1 MEKQNNQVQV
11 FNNAEFGDVRV
22 IMQDGEPWFVGKDVA
37 SVLGYSVTQKALR
50 DHVENEDK
58 QVIQKFQNG
67 TFEIPTRGLT
77 IINESGLYSLIL
89 SSKLPSAKAFKRW
102 VTSEVLPAIRK
113 HGGYLT
119 SEKVEEALLNPD
131 VLIKL
136 ATQLKVEREQRIK
149 AETQLQ
155 VAKPKVEYY
164 DEYMKRETT
173 FSVTDAANTMAMG
186 GQQLYKELREL
197 GWLCKPCGCSHQITE
212 KAPEGVFKLIK
223 TLYVGGTKGSQIRV
237 TAKGLR
243 MIQDMFD
250 K

>member
-1 MEKQNNQVQV
+1 MENNQVQV
-11 FNNAEFGDVRV
+11 FNNSQFGDVRV
-22 IMQDGEPWFVGKDVA
+22 IMQNGEPWFVGKDVA
-37 SVLGYSVTQKALR
+37 EILGYKRPENAIATHVDEDDSLKQGVTDSLGRVQRA
-50 DHVENEDK
+50 
-58 QVIQKFQNG
+58 
-67 TFEIPTRGLT
+67 T

-89 SSKLPSAKAFKRW
+89 SSKLPSAKHFKRW
-102 VTSEVLPAIRK
+102 VTSEILPAIRK

-149 AETQLQ
+149 AEAQLQ
-155 VAKPKVEYY
+155 VATPKVEYY

-173 FSVTDAANTMAMG
+173 FTVTEVANTMAMG
-186 GQQLYKELREL
+186 GQQLYKKLCEL
-197 GWLCKPCGCSHQITE
+197 GWLCKPYGCSHQITQ

-223 TLYVGGTKGSQIRV
+223 TLYFGGSKGSQIRV
-237 TAKGLR
+237 TVQGMKK
-243 MIQDMFD
+243 IQALFD

>member
-1 MEKQNNQVQV
+1 MEKQENNQVQV

-37 SVLGYSVTQKALR
+37 SVLGYGNTRQALASHVDEYDKTSVQILDGGSNYKSKA
-50 DHVENEDK
+50 V
-58 QVIQKFQNG
+58 
-67 TFEIPTRGLT
+67 

-89 SSKLPSAKAFKRW
+89 SSKLPSAKQFKRW

-155 VAKPKVEYY
+155 VVKPKVNYY
-164 DEYMKRETT
+164 DEYMKRDELFTVT
-173 FSVTDAANTMAMG
+173 FVANTMAMG
-186 GQQLYKELREL
+186 QQQLYKKLCEL
-197 GWLCKPCGCSHQITE
+197 GWLCKPYGCSHQITE

-223 TLYVGGTKGSQIRV
+223 TLYFGNSKGSQIRI
-237 TAKGLR
+237 TAKGMR

>member
-1 MEKQNNQVQV
+1 MENNQVQV

-37 SVLGYSVTQKALR
+37 EILGYKLPHKAVR
-50 DHVENEDK
+50 DHVDNDDVLKWNITDSLGRAQEN
-58 QVIQKFQNG
+58 I
-67 TFEIPTRGLT
+67 

-155 VAKPKVEYY
+155 VVKPKVNYY
-164 DEYMKRETT
+164 DEYMKRDELFTVT
-173 FSVTDAANTMAMG
+173 FVANTMAMG
-186 GQQLYKELREL
+186 QQQLYKKLCEL
-197 GWLCKPCGCSHQITE
+197 GWLCKPYGCSHQITE

-223 TLYVGGTKGSQIRV
+223 TLYFGGSKGSQIRI
-237 TAKGLR
+237 TAKGMR

>member
-1 MEKQNNQVQV
+1 MENNQQQNNQVQV

-37 SVLGYSVTQKALR
+37 EILGYTNTPKAIR
-50 DHVENEDK
+50 DHIDNEDK
-58 QVIQKFQNG
+58 LTERIVLAGQNREVI
-67 TFEIPTRGLT
+67 

-89 SSKLPSAKAFKRW
+89 SSKLPSTKAFKRW

-155 VAKPKVEYY
+155 VAKPKVNYY
-164 DEYMKRETT
+164 DEYMKRDELFTVT
-173 FSVTDAANTMAMG
+173 FVANTMAMG
-186 GQQLYKELREL
+186 QQQLYKKLCEL
-197 GWLCKPCGCSHQITE
+197 GWLCKPYGCSHQITE
-212 KAPEGVFKLIK
+212 KAPEGVFKVIK
-223 TLYVGGTKGSQIRV
+223 TLYFGGSKGSQIRI
-237 TAKGLR
+237 TAKGMR

>member
-1 MEKQNNQVQV
+1 MEKQQQNNQVQV

-22 IMQDGEPWFVGKDVA
+22 IMQNGEPWFVGKDVA
-37 SVLGYSVTQKALR
+37 GVLGYSNTKDALIR
-50 DHVENEDK
+50 HIDNEDRDEV
-58 QVIQKFQNG
+58 VIPDSIGRQQRTN
-67 TFEIPTRGLT
+67 

-155 VAKPKVEYY
+155 VAKPKVNYY
-164 DEYMKRETT
+164 DEYMKRDELFTVT
-173 FSVTDAANTMAMG
+173 FVANTMAMG
-186 GQQLYKELREL
+186 QQQLYKKLCEL
-197 GWLCKPCGCSHQITE
+197 GWLCKPYGCSHQITE

-223 TLYVGGTKGSQIRV
+223 TLYFGGSKGSQIRI
-237 TAKGLR
+237 TAKGMR